1 MNFGIIKESIV
12 SVRKKE
18 SGKSELIN
26 QLLFGVTFKI
36 IEKKNKWSL
45 VSSYLDNYIGWIE
58 NINIHNISQ
67 KDFKDLNN
75 KMFFSSE
82 ELKLINPENKQTQLI
97 PIGSQISSCSF
108 LNYDLKFRKKTQ
120 AVSPYDFINSP
131 YLWGGKTKYGIDCSG
146 LVQIVLRS
154 KNLFM
159 PRDAKDQAN
168 YGKKIQFNFLK
179 KNDLCFFG
187 KNNHNITHVGIYLGK
202 NEIIH
207 AFEKVRVDKINVK
220 GILNT
225 DTLKITHN
233 LISTTRI
240 T

>member
-1 MNFGIIKESIV
+1 VNFGIVKESIIA
-12 SVRKKE
+12 VRKKN
-18 SGKSELIN
+18 SSKSEMIN

-58 NINIHNISQ
+58 NINIHNISE
-67 KDFKDLNN
+67 KDFKELNS
-75 KMFFSSE
+75 KIFFSFE
-82 ELKLINPENKQTQLI
+82 ELKLINPENKKTQLI
-97 PIGSQISSCSF
+97 PIGSQISSCNF
-108 LNYDLKFRKKTQ
+108 LDYDLKFSKKNK
-120 AVSPYDFINSP
+120 SFNPFEFINSP

-146 LVQIVLRS
+146 LVQIVMRT
-154 KNLFM
+154 KNLFI

-168 YGKKIQFNFLK
+168 SGKKIPFELLK

-187 KNNHNITHVGIYLGK
+187 KNSHNITHVGIYVGK
-202 NEIIH
+202 KNIIH
-207 AFEKVRVDKINVK
+207 AFEKVRLDKINIK

-225 DTLKITHN
+225 DTLKITHK
-233 LISTTRI
+233 LISIKRI